1 MGDLNGDFRNDHADF
16 ALFKAAF
23 ESTNGAGSFAA
34 IVIGVPE
41 PANNTDCRLVAGSLD
56 LHYHKDGKARNDAVL
71 LSGLYEAFVAV
82 IQVVPA
88 LTLSPPILRRCR
100 GRARSVFGP
109 QGHRPA

>member
-41 PANNTDCRLVAGSLD
+41 PAICDTD
-56 LHYHKDGKARNDAVL
+56 H
-71 LSGLYEAFVAV
+71 
-82 IQVVPA
+82 
-88 LTLSPPILRRCR
+88 RR
-100 GRARSVFGP
+100 
-109 QGHRPA
+109 